1 MKILP
6 SESLMIAAHG
16 WDINGATLA
25 RPQTAFIKRFEK
37 ELSDFYYKPDYCGND
52 CLEIIKNLKL

>member
-1 MKILP
+1 
-6 SESLMIAAHG
+6 MIAAHG